1 MARALSLLRLVF
13 GFVVVSAISLAGIV
27 IALLLLPWRVLRIK
41 LGNVLGKMGG
51 AAVLTIVGVRTKF
64 RHRERLKDLFPAIY
78 VMNHASTMDVFLAIW
93 MCPIGGCGVIKR
105 EITRVP
111 FFGQIYQLAGHPLI
125 DRSDRD
131 KAVAALGDVAALMK
145 RHRLGLWILP
155 EGTRSRDGRLR
166 PFKTGF
172 VHLALA
178 TGLPVVP
185 VVVRG
190 AQHAWQPGSMRVQ
203 PATVEIDVLD
213 PIATH
218 DWTLETA
225 REHAD
230 AVHAKF
236 VEHLGDD
243 QRPLPTA
250 S

>member
-1 MARALSLLRLVF
+1 MSRALSLVRLAA
-13 GFVVVSAISLAGIV
+13 GFAFVAALSTVGILL
-27 IALLLLPWRVLRIK
+27 ALLLLPSRVLRIK
-41 LGNVLGKMGG
+41 LGNVLGKLAG
-51 AAVLTIVGVRTKF
+51 AAILRIAGVRTRF
-64 RHRERLKDLFPAIY
+64 RDRGRLKDSFPAIY
-78 VMNHASTMDVFLAIW
+78 VMNHASTLDVFLSIW

-111 FFGQIYQLAGHPLI
+111 FFGQIYQLSGHPLI
-125 DRSDRD
+125 DRGDHGR
-131 KAVAALGDVAALMK
+131 AVDALGEVAALMK

-190 AQHAWQPGSMRVQ
+190 AQRAWPSGTLRVQ
-203 PATVEIDVLD
+203 PATVEVDVLE

-218 DWTLETA
+218 GWSAATA

-236 VEHLGDD
+236 LEHLGDD
-243 QRPLPTA
+243 QRPLPA
-250 S
+250 GP

>member
-1 MARALSLLRLVF
+1 MSRLLSLLR
-13 GFVVVSAISLAGIV
+13 VVVGFTFLSLLSIVGIAL
-27 IALLLLPWRVLRIK
+27 ALLLLPARVLRIK
-41 LGNVLGKMGG
+41 LGNVLGKIAG
-51 AAVLTIVGVRTKF
+51 AAILTIVGVRTRF
-64 RHRERLKDLFPAIY
+64 RDRARLQGSFPAIY
-78 VMNHASTMDVFLAIW
+78 VMNHASTLDVFLSIW

-111 FFGQIYQLAGHPLI
+111 FFGQIYQLSGHPLI
-125 DRSDRD
+125 DRNDRGQ
-131 KAVAALGDVAALMK
+131 AVAALDDVATLMK

-178 TGLPVVP
+178 TRLPVVP

-190 AQHAWQPGSMRVQ
+190 AQNAWRSGTLHVQ
-203 PATVEIDVLD
+203 PATVEIDVLE
-213 PIATH
+213 PISTES
-218 DWTLETA
+218 WTAATA

-230 AVHAKF
+230 DVHARF
-236 VEHLGDD
+236 LEHLGDD
-243 QRPLPTA
+243 QRPLPVA